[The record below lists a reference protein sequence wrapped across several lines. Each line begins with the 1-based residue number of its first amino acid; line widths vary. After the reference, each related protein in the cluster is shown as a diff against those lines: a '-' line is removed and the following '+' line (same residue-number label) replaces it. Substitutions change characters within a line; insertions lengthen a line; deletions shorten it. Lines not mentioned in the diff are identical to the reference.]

1 MISVQNLSMHFT
13 GDDLFTDIT
22 FLIREKDRIG
32 LVGKNGAGKTTL
44 LKLICGI
51 EQPSKGEVVIPQGV
65 TIGYLPQEKNVNS
78 TKTVIDEAL
87 SAFDEY
93 HQLERD
99 SERIQQELADRTDYE
114 SAQYQKLIVKLT
126 NITDRLTL
134 LGGNSIEGEAERIL
148 VGLGFDHDDM
158 LRPMRE
164 FSNGWQMRVE
174 LAKILLKK
182 PNLLLLDEPTNH
194 LDIESIQWL
203 EGFLKSYYG
212 AILMVSHDRAFLD
225 NITIR
230 TVEISNGKIYDYKVP
245 YSEYVGLREE
255 RVDMQRS
262 AYENQQRE
270 IKNIEAFI
278 ERFRYKATKA
288 KQVQSRVK
296 QLERMEEIEV
306 DDIDKTAIHFKFPP
320 APHSGTVTLELEGV
334 SKAYG
339 DNQILNN
346 VNLLIPR
353 GEKIAF
359 VGRNGEGKSTLSKII
374 VGVLDHGGTVKL
386 GHEVKIG
393 YYAQNQ
399 QDMLDMNK
407 TVFETLDDVA
417 VGDMRLKVKALL
429 GAFLFRG
436 DDIDKKVKV
445 LSGGEKA
452 RLSLAKMLL
461 FPTNLLV
468 LDEPTN
474 HLDMLSK
481 DILKNA
487 LIQYDGTLI
496 IVSHDRD
503 FLQGLTNKVYEFR
516 KPNIKEYIGDI
527 YDFLEQKNLS
537 HLKELEMAKQK
548 TKVVETAP
556 QSQNKINYERKKQFD
571 ARFRKIDKEI
581 QRLEDAIGKL
591 EKELADL
598 DNVMAHPDEH
608 PEVNVDNDWYWAYGK
623 KKEEMQALLDDWG
636 EKQMEREELEKEFNS

>member
-1 MISVQNLSMHFT
+1 M
-13 GDDLFTDIT
+13 
-22 FLIREKDRIG
+22 
-32 LVGKNGAGKTTL
+32 
-44 LKLICGI
+44 
-51 EQPSKGEVVIPQGV
+51 
-65 TIGYLPQEKNVNS
+65 
-78 TKTVIDEAL
+78 
-87 SAFDEY
+87 
-93 HQLERD
+93 
-99 SERIQQELADRTDYE
+99 
-114 SAQYQKLIVKLT
+114 
-126 NITDRLTL
+126 
-134 LGGNSIEGEAERIL
+134 
-148 VGLGFDHDDM
+148 GFSHDDM

-203 EGFLKSYYG
+203 EGFLKAYYG

-245 YSEYVGLREE
+245 YSDYVSLREE

-296 QLERMEEIEV
+296 LLEKMDEIVV
-306 DDIDKTAIHFKFPP
+306 DDIDSTAIHFKFPP
-320 APHSGTVTLELEGV
+320 APHSGKVTLELNHVGK
-334 SKAYG
+334 SYG
-339 DNQILNN
+339 DKVILKD

-374 VGVLDHGGTVKL
+374 CGVLDHEGEVKL

-527 YDFLEQKNLS
+527 YDFLEQKNLN
-537 HLKELEMAKQK
+537 HLKELEIAAKQQPQ
-548 TKVVETAP
+548 KVVTEP
-556 QSQNKINYERKKQFD
+556 VSQNKLNYERKKQID
-571 ARFRKIDKEI
+571 AKLRKVDKEI
-581 QRLEDAIGKL
+581 QRLEEAIGKL
-591 EKELADL
+591 EAELAEQDAI
-598 DNVMAHPDEH
+598 MANPEQH
-608 PEVNVDNDWYWAYGK
+608 PEIKVDNDWYWAYGQ
-623 KKEEMQALLDDWG
+623 KKEQLQKLMDDWG
-636 EKQMEREELEKEFNS
+636 ERQMEREEVMAEYGQ